1 MPRMFDIVTGHG
13 RTPLISDVTSQVT
26 QGGSRDFGQFL
37 VNRYSRLSGYILAS
51 SVGNTGLTFR
61 WRFSPQSGG
70 PWQATSS
77 TVITSGATAF
87 SGTIIDIINYGQY
100 AYFDIPSVDSTTI
113 YTALIHGEPLR

>member
-13 RTPLISDVTSQVT
+13 RAPLVSDTSSQLT
-26 QGGSRDFGQFL
+26 AAGSRNFGQFN
-37 VNRYSRLSGYILAS
+37 VARYSRFAGYIQAS

-100 AYFDIPSVDSTTI
+100 AIFDIPSVDSTTI
-113 YTALIHGEPLR
+113 YTVLLNAEPLR